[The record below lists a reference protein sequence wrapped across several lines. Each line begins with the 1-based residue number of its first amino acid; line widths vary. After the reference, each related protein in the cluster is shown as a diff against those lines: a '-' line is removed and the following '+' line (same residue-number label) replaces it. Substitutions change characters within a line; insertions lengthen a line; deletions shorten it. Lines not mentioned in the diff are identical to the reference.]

1 MAEGTIMS
9 FAVPGYSG
17 MLYEKG
23 NNRAP
28 LITSI
33 INNMR
38 YTNSVKFV
46 LGQEYTEED
55 GAIPA
60 ISEQASLTAP
70 APTYIS
76 RSQKYNV
83 TQIYHETLAI
93 SDAKKS
99 NMGTLSGVNIE
110 GQYANPQAELDFQI
124 ARKMSKIRKSMEKA
138 FINGTFNEATADNE
152 INKTRGLV
160 QAVTTNTL
168 SLTPSGGTAKTLDI
182 WAVEELMHKIAISGG
197 DITNLTLFCDYTTR
211 MQLVGN
217 AVELGVPLGQPYV
230 TAYGIR
236 VEDLIL
242 ESGVVRI
249 MTGYELPAGTAL
261 LLNMPALHPVA
272 QPVPGKGNFYLEEL
286 GKTGAGE
293 KYQIFGQMGL
303 DYGMEFLHGKFTG
316 IATTFTKPI
325 GRKVVTVTEG

>member
-1 MAEGTIMS
+1 MAQGTIMS

-23 NNRAP
+23 NNRTP
-28 LITSI
+28 LLTSI

-46 LGQEYTEED
+46 LGQDYVEEE
-55 GAIPA
+55 GAIPN

-70 APTYIS
+70 DPTYIT
-76 RSQKYNV
+76 RNQAYNV
-83 TQIYHETLAI
+83 TQIFHETIAI

-124 ARKMSKIRKSMEKA
+124 ARKMSKIRKSLEKT
-138 FINGTFNEATADNE
+138 FINGEYNEATTDATV
-152 INKTRGLV
+152 NKTRGLV
-160 QAVTTNTL
+160 QAVTTNVKAMA
-168 SLTPSGGTAKTLDI
+168 GAKLDI
-182 WAVEELMHKIAISGG
+182 WAVEDLLHTIAMAGG
-197 DITNLTLFCDYTTR
+197 DISNMTLFCDYATR
-211 MQLVGN
+211 MQLVGS
-217 AVELGVPLGQPYV
+217 AVELGVPVGEPFE
-230 TAYGIR
+230 TEYGIR
-236 VEDLIL
+236 VESLVL
-242 ESGVVRI
+242 QSGRIYI

-261 LLNMPALHPVA
+261 VLNMPAIHPVA
-272 QPVPGKGNFYLEEL
+272 QPVPAKGNFYLEEL
-286 GKTGAGE
+286 GKVGAGE

-316 IATTFTKPI
+316 LATTFTPPV

>member
-23 NNRAP
+23 NNRTP

-46 LGQEYTEED
+46 LGQDYTEED
-55 GAIPA
+55 GAIPN
-60 ISEQASLTAP
+60 ISEQGSLTAP
-70 APTYIS
+70 DPTYITT
-76 RSQKYNV
+76 SQKYNV
-83 TQIYHETLAI
+83 TQIYHETIAI

-152 INKTRGLV
+152 VNKTRGLV
-160 QAVTTNTL
+160 SAITSNVKSMGGQA
-168 SLTPSGGTAKTLDI
+168 LDL
-182 WAVEELMHKIAISGG
+182 WAIEDLMHTISITGG

-217 AVELGVPLGQPYV
+217 AIEMGVPVGQPYV

-236 VEDLIL
+236 VEDVIL
-242 ESGVVRI
+242 ESGVVSI
-249 MTGYELPAGTAL
+249 MTGYELPSGTAL

-286 GKTGAGE
+286 AKTGAGE

-316 IATTFTKPI
+316 LATTFTKPA
-325 GRKVVTVTEG
+325 GKKVVIAGGTISG

>member
-1 MAEGTIMS
+1 MATGTIMS

-23 NNRAP
+23 NNRTP

-33 INNMR
+33 INNMK
-38 YTNSVKFV
+38 YTNSVEFV
-46 LGQEYTEED
+46 LGQDYTEED
-55 GAIPA
+55 GAIPN
-60 ISEQASLTAP
+60 ISESASLTAP
-70 APTYIS
+70 DPTYIT
-76 RSQKYNV
+76 REQATNV
-83 TQIYHETLAI
+83 TQIYHETIAI

-99 NMGTLSGVNIE
+99 NMGTLSGANIE
-110 GQYANPQAELDFQI
+110 GQYANPQNELDFQI

-138 FINGTFNEATADNE
+138 FINGTYNKAAADNQV
-152 INKTRGLV
+152 NKTRGLV
-160 QAVTTNTL
+160 SAITTNTKAMG
-168 SLTPSGGTAKTLDI
+168 SKTLDI
-182 WAVEELMHKIAISGG
+182 WAVEELLHTIAMSGG
-197 DITNLTLFCDYTTR
+197 DITNITLFCDYTTR

-217 AVELGVPLGQPYV
+217 AVELGVPLGQPYN

-242 ESGVVRI
+242 ESGVVTI
-249 MTGYELPAGTAL
+249 MTGYELPSGTAL

-286 GKTGAGE
+286 GKKGAGE
-293 KYQIFGQMGL
+293 EYQIFGQMGL

-316 IATTFTKPI
+316 IATTFTKPV
-325 GRKVVTVTEG
+325 GRKVVTVSG

>member
-1 MAEGTIMS
+1 MATGTIMS

-23 NNRAP
+23 NNRTP
-28 LITSI
+28 LVTSI

-38 YTNSVKFV
+38 YTNSVEFV
-46 LGQEYTEED
+46 LGQDYTEED
-55 GAIPA
+55 GAIPN
-60 ISEQASLTAP
+60 ISENASLTAP
-70 APTYIS
+70 NPTYIT
-76 RSQKYNV
+76 RAQKTNV
-83 TQIYHETLAI
+83 TQIYHETIAI

-99 NMGTLSGVNIE
+99 NMGTLSGANIE
-110 GQYANPQAELDFQI
+110 GQYANPQNELDFQI

-138 FINGTFNEATADNE
+138 FINGTYNKATTDSE
-152 INKTRGLV
+152 VNKTRGLV
-160 QAVTTNTL
+160 SAITTNTKAMG
-168 SLTPSGGTAKTLDI
+168 STSLDI
-182 WAVEELMHKIAISGG
+182 WAVEDLMHTIAMAGG

-249 MTGYELPAGTAL
+249 MTGYELPSGTAL
-261 LLNMPALHPVA
+261 LLNMPAIHPVA

-316 IATTFTKPI
+316 IATTFTKPA
-325 GRKVVTVTEG
+325 GRKVVTVSG

>member
-1 MAEGTIMS
+1 MATGTIMS

-23 NNRAP
+23 NNRTP
-28 LITSI
+28 LVTSI

-46 LGQEYTEED
+46 LGQDYTEED
-55 GAIPA
+55 GAIPN

-70 APTYIS
+70 NPTYIT
-76 RSQKYNV
+76 REQKYNV

-99 NMGTLSGVNIE
+99 NMGTLSGVNIA
-110 GQYANPQAELDFQI
+110 GQYANPQTELDFQI

-138 FINGTFNEATADNE
+138 FINGTFNEATADDE
-152 INKTRGLV
+152 VNKTRGLV
-160 QAVTTNTL
+160 SAIDTNKKAM
-168 SLTPSGGTAKTLDI
+168 GNKALDI
-182 WAVEELMHKIAISGG
+182 WAVEELMHAIAMSGG
-197 DITNLTLFCDYTTR
+197 DITGLTLFCDYTTR

-242 ESGVVRI
+242 ESGVVSI
-249 MTGYELPAGTAL
+249 MTGYELPSGTAL

-316 IATTFTKPI
+316 ISTTFTKPV
-325 GRKVVTVTEG
+325 GRKVVTVSG

>member
-1 MAEGTIMS
+1 MATGTIMS

-23 NNRAP
+23 NNRTP
-28 LITSI
+28 LVTSI

-38 YTNSVKFV
+38 YTNSVEFV
-46 LGQEYTEED
+46 LGQDYTEED
-55 GAIPA
+55 GAIPN
-60 ISEQASLTAP
+60 ISENASLTAP
-70 APTYIS
+70 DPTYIT
-76 RSQKYNV
+76 REQATNV
-83 TQIYHETLAI
+83 TQIYHETIAI

-99 NMGTLSGVNIE
+99 NMGTLSGANIE
-110 GQYANPQAELDFQI
+110 GQYANPQIELDFQI

-138 FINGTFNEATADNE
+138 FINGTYNKAGTDSQV
-152 INKTRGLV
+152 NKTRGLV
-160 QAVTTNTL
+160 SAITTNTKAMG
-168 SLTPSGGTAKTLDI
+168 SKTLDI
-182 WAVEELMHKIAISGG
+182 WAVEDLLHTIAMSGG
-197 DITNLTLFCDYTTR
+197 DITNITLFCDYTTR

-242 ESGVVRI
+242 ESGVVTI
-249 MTGYELPAGTAL
+249 MTGYELPSGTAL
-261 LLNMPALHPVA
+261 LLNMPAIHPVA

-286 GKTGAGE
+286 GKVGAGE

-316 IATTFTKPI
+316 ISTTFTKPV
-325 GRKVVTVTEG
+325 GRKVVTVSG

>member
-1 MAEGTIMS
+1 MATGTIMS

-23 NNRAP
+23 NNRTP
-28 LITSI
+28 LVTSI

-38 YTNSVKFV
+38 YTNSVEFV
-46 LGQEYTEED
+46 LGQDYTEED
-55 GAIPA
+55 GAIPN
-60 ISEQASLTAP
+60 ISESASLTAP
-70 APTYIS
+70 DPTYIT
-76 RSQKYNV
+76 REQATNV
-83 TQIYHETLAI
+83 TQIYHEAIAI
-93 SDAKKS
+93 SDAKRS

-110 GQYANPQAELDFQI
+110 GQYANPQNELDFQI

-138 FINGTFNEATADNE
+138 FVNGTYNKATSDATV
-152 INKTRGLV
+152 NKTRGLV
-160 QAVTTNTL
+160 SAVTTNTKAMG
-168 SLTPSGGTAKTLDI
+168 SKSLDI
-182 WAVEELMHKIAISGG
+182 WAVEELMHAIAMSGG

-217 AVELGVPLGQPYV
+217 AVELGVPLGQPYN

-242 ESGVVRI
+242 ESGVVTI
-249 MTGYELPAGTAL
+249 MTGYELPSGTAL
-261 LLNMPALHPVA
+261 LLNMPAIHPVA

-316 IATTFTKPI
+316 IATTFAKPV
-325 GRKVVTVTEG
+325 GRKVVTVSG

>member
-1 MAEGTIMS
+1 MATGTIMS

-17 MLYEKG
+17 MLYERG
-23 NNRAP
+23 NNRTP

-38 YTNSVKFV
+38 YTNSVEFV
-46 LGQEYTEED
+46 LGQDYTEED
-55 GAIPA
+55 GAIPN
-60 ISEQASLTAP
+60 ISENASLTAP
-70 APTYIS
+70 DPTYIT
-76 RSQKYNV
+76 REQATNV
-83 TQIYHETLAI
+83 TQIYHETIAI

-99 NMGTLSGVNIE
+99 NMGTLSGANIE
-110 GQYANPQAELDFQI
+110 GQYANPQIELDFQI
-124 ARKMSKIRKSMEKA
+124 ARKMSKIRKSMEKT
-138 FINGTFNEATADNE
+138 FINGTYNKAGADSQV
-152 INKTRGLV
+152 NKTRGLV
-160 QAVTTNTL
+160 SAITTNTKAMG
-168 SLTPSGGTAKTLDI
+168 SKTLDI
-182 WAVEELMHKIAISGG
+182 WAVEDLLHTIAMSGG
-197 DITNLTLFCDYTTR
+197 DITNITLFCDYTTR

-242 ESGVVRI
+242 ESGVVTI
-249 MTGYELPAGTAL
+249 MTGYELPSGTAL

-286 GKTGAGE
+286 GKVGAGE

-316 IATTFTKPI
+316 ISTTFTKPV
-325 GRKVVTVTEG
+325 GRKVVTVSG

>member
-1 MAEGTIMS
+1 MASGTIMS

-23 NNRAP
+23 NNRTP

-33 INNMR
+33 INQMR

-55 GAIPA
+55 GAIPN
-60 ISEQASLTAP
+60 ISEQGSLTAP
-70 APTYIS
+70 DPTYIA

-110 GQYANPQAELDFQI
+110 GQYANPQTELDFQI

-138 FINGTFNEATADNE
+138 FIQGTFNEATADNE
-152 INKTRGLV
+152 VNKTRGLV
-160 QAVTTNTL
+160 SAITTNVKAMG
-168 SLTPSGGTAKTLDI
+168 SASLDI
-182 WAVEELMHKIAISGG
+182 WAVEDLMHSIAISGG

-217 AVELGVPLGQPYV
+217 AVELGVPLGEPYV

-249 MTGYELPAGTAL
+249 MTGYELPSGTAL

-316 IATTFTKPI
+316 ISTTFTKPI
-325 GRKVVTVTEG
+325 GRKVVTVGVSG

>member
-1 MAEGTIMS
+1 MASGTIMS

-23 NNRAP
+23 NNRTP
-28 LITSI
+28 LVTSI

-38 YTNSVKFV
+38 YTNSVEFV
-46 LGQEYTEED
+46 LGQDYTEED
-55 GAIPA
+55 GAIPN
-60 ISEQASLTAP
+60 ISESASLTAP
-70 APTYIS
+70 DPTYIT
-76 RSQKYNV
+76 REQATNV
-83 TQIYHETLAI
+83 TQIYHESIAI
-93 SDAKKS
+93 SDAKRS
-99 NMGTLSGVNIE
+99 NMGTLSGANIE
-110 GQYANPQAELDFQI
+110 GQYANPQVELDFQI

-138 FINGTFNEATADNE
+138 FINGTYNKATTDATV
-152 INKTRGLV
+152 NKTRGLV
-160 QAVTTNTL
+160 SAITTNTKAMG
-168 SLTPSGGTAKTLDI
+168 SAKLDI
-182 WAVEELMHKIAISGG
+182 WAVEELMHTIAMAGG

-230 TAYGIR
+230 TKYGIR
-236 VEDLIL
+236 VEDLVL
-242 ESGVVRI
+242 ESGNVRI
-249 MTGYELPAGTAL
+249 MTGYELPSGTAL

-316 IATTFTKPI
+316 ISTSFVKPV
-325 GRKVVTVTEG
+325 GRKVVTVSG

>member
-1 MAEGTIMS
+1 MASGTIMS

-23 NNRAP
+23 NNRTP
-28 LITSI
+28 LVTSI

-38 YTNSVKFV
+38 YTNSVKFI
-46 LGQEYTEED
+46 LGQDYTEED
-55 GAIPA
+55 GAIPN
-60 ISEQASLTAP
+60 ISEQGSLTAP
-70 APTYIS
+70 DPTYIT

-110 GQYANPQAELDFQI
+110 GQYANPQTELDFQI

-152 INKTRGLV
+152 VNKTRGLV
-160 QAVTTNTL
+160 SAIDTNKKAMG
-168 SLTPSGGTAKTLDI
+168 SKALDI
-182 WAVEELMHKIAISGG
+182 WAVEELMHAIAMSGG

-242 ESGVVRI
+242 ESGVVTI
-249 MTGYELPAGTAL
+249 MTGYELPSGTAL

-316 IATTFTKPI
+316 ISTTFTKPV
-325 GRKVVTVTEG
+325 GRKVVTVSG

>member
-1 MAEGTIMS
+1 MATGTIMS

-23 NNRAP
+23 NNRTP
-28 LITSI
+28 LVTSI

-38 YTNSVKFV
+38 YTNSVEFI
-46 LGQEYTEED
+46 LGQDYTEED
-55 GAIPA
+55 GAIPN
-60 ISEQASLTAP
+60 ISENASLTAP
-70 APTYIS
+70 NPTYIT
-76 RSQKYNV
+76 RAQKTNV
-83 TQIYHETLAI
+83 TQIYHETIAI

-110 GQYANPQAELDFQI
+110 GQYANPQNELDFQI

-138 FINGTFNEATADNE
+138 FINGTYNKATTDSE
-152 INKTRGLV
+152 VNKTRGLV
-160 QAVTTNTL
+160 SAITTNTKAMG
-168 SLTPSGGTAKTLDI
+168 SGSLDI
-182 WAVEELMHKIAISGG
+182 WAVEDLMHTIAMAGG

-249 MTGYELPAGTAL
+249 MTGYELPSGTAL
-261 LLNMPALHPVA
+261 LLNMPAIHPVA

-316 IATTFTKPI
+316 IATTFTKPV
-325 GRKVVTVTEG
+325 GRKVVTVSG

>member
-1 MAEGTIMS
+1 MATGTIMS

-23 NNRAP
+23 NNRTP
-28 LITSI
+28 LLTSI
-33 INNMR
+33 INNIR

-55 GAIPA
+55 GAIPN
-60 ISEQASLTAP
+60 ISEQGSLTAP
-70 APTYIS
+70 DPTYIT

-110 GQYANPQAELDFQI
+110 GQYANPQTELDFQI

-138 FINGTFNEATADNE
+138 FVNGTFNEATADNE
-152 INKTRGLV
+152 VNKTRGLV
-160 QAVTTNTL
+160 SAITTNTKAMG
-168 SLTPSGGTAKTLDI
+168 SAPLDL
-182 WAVEELMHKIAISGG
+182 WAVEELMHSIAMSGG

-217 AVELGVPLGQPYV
+217 AVELGLPVGRPYE
-230 TAYGIR
+230 TEYGIR
-236 VEDLIL
+236 VEDLLL

-249 MTGYELPAGTAL
+249 MTGYELPSGTAL
-261 LLNMPALHPVA
+261 LLNMPAIHPVA

-316 IATTFTKPI
+316 IATTFTKPV
-325 GRKVVTVTEG
+325 GRKVVTVSETISG